1 MLDSLRHRIMNPE
14 LFKVFVM
21 EFTAEWNRMQAGAG
35 AEIAHR
41 RDELD
46 RVKKQI
52 DRLMDALMNGTPAA
66 MVNDR
71 LKSLDNRRVILEG
84 ELATAVAPAP
94 RLHPNIAEVYR
105 KRVADLQAALG
116 SDDAAQARE
125 LVRSLVDEIVMVP
138 EAGQLRIEVRGA
150 LAAILSISA
159 AANAKS
165 PSVTAEALAS
175 QIKLVAGTRFE
186 LMTFRL

>member
-1 MLDSLRHRIMNPE
+1 MSPPDGFTLSPD
-14 LFKVFVM
+14 
-21 EFTAEWNRMQAGAG
+21 TAEWNRMQAGAG
-35 AEIAHR
+35 AEIAQR

-71 LKSLDNRRVILEG
+71 LKSLDARRVVLEG

-94 RLHPNIAEVYR
+94 RLHPNIADVYR
-105 KRVADLQAALG
+105 QRVADLQAALS

-125 LVRSLVDEIVMVP
+125 LVRSLVDEIVLVP
-138 EAGQLRIEVRGA
+138 EDGKLRVEVRGA

-159 AANAKS
+159 AGNAKS
-165 PSVTAEALAS
+165 PSVAAEALAS
-175 QIKLVAGTRFE
+175 QIKMVAGTRFE